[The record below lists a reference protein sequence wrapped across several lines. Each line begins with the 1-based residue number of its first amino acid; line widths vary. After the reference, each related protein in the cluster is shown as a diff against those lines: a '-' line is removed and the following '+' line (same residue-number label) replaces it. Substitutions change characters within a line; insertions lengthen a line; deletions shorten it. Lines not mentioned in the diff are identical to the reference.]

1 MRPRHALQLA
11 ANADA
16 CQDCLGHV
24 SCRRGNCP
32 FFPSFEKHGDKCYM
46 PTTCNKNLFQ
56 ACNTE
61 TLAMDIPMHRTNIGL
76 ATVTKLQVVTLV
88 LLPKLLV
95 TFLINK

>member
-32 FFPSFEKHGDKCYM
+32 FFPSFEKNSDKCCM

-56 ACNTE
+56 TCNTE

-76 ATVTKLQVVTLV
+76 ATVTSCHPSIVA
-88 LLPKLLV
+88 
-95 TFLINK
+95 